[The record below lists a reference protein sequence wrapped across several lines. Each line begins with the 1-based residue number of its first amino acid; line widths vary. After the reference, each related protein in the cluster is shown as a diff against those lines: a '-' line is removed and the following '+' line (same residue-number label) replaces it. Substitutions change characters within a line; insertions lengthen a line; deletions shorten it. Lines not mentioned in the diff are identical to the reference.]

1 MLMIM
6 LAIFDVHNKPMI
18 DGCGCMAWQASCTER
33 RARLA
38 AGTLLREFFSEHTK
52 RVIF

>member
-6 LAIFDVHNKPMI
+6 FAIFDVHNKPMI
-18 DGCGCMAWQASCTER
+18 DRCGCMAWQATCTAQ

-38 AGTLLREFFSEHTK
+38 AGMLLPEFFSEHTK